1 LLGESGWG
9 AKMTPFNGRATGV
22 EESGEAAVVHR
33 PRQSFW
39 LLVKV
44 VELRLRF
51 IVLMAVTGLV
61 FAYWDEIW
69 NRFDKWN
76 RPVAERSAQV
86 AGVEYYCPM
95 HPQVKQNEPGS
106 CPICGMPLAKRKPG
120 QTSGPSRGALSRVEL
135 NPSQVAQAG
144 IRTVEVAYAPLTQAL
159 STVGTVAFD
168 ERKLANI
175 TSRVPG
181 RTRVEKLH
189 VNVTGQ
195 GVEVGQTLAE
205 LYSPE
210 LSQAIQ
216 ELLNAARR
224 ASAGNVP
231 QTEVGRSLLTDRQ
244 ELVRSSVEKLR
255 RWGVTDEQIDQI
267 LKSGKND
274 FKFPILSPIRGTVVR
289 KNVVEGQE
297 VSEGFAMFEVA
308 DLHTVW
314 VKAQVFERQ
323 LGLIHLGQP
332 VEATVEALPGKV
344 FPGKVEFIQPNVD
357 STTRTVEVR
366 YALDNPGLRLRPG
379 MFATVV
385 LHTSIAETP
394 EFQAKLVGRRSRG
407 LVSHIGHMTAE
418 EQRICPVTGAE
429 LGTMG
434 PSVAVEVQGKT
445 IWTCCDAC
453 PSKVDS
459 EPTQYLAKLTNLL
472 SDPGGLESG
481 EPLSLSPE
489 QQTNCP
495 VTGAKL
501 GSMGAPVKVELSD
514 QTVWACCSACEPKLK
529 ADPAKYLARLAL
541 PPEDQVLSVP
551 ESAVIDTGSRKIVY
565 IELETGVFEGRQVQL
580 GPRTGDRYPVL
591 EGLAPGERVAAQG
604 AFLIDAESRLATGG
618 AVDEP
623 ALQPMAEPD
632 DGTPKNEKD
641 GQNHTESARSRSAVR
656 TENTPSRH

>member
-1 LLGESGWG
+1 MNR
-9 AKMTPFNGRATGV
+9 AATG
-22 EESGEAAVVHR
+22 SEAAGNYVAPHGR
-33 PRQSFW
+33 WHNFR
-39 LLVKV
+39 LVLKV
-44 VELRLRF
+44 VELRIRF
-51 IVLMAVTGLV
+51 IALMVVTGLV

-69 NRFDKWN
+69 NRYDKWN
-76 RPVAERSAQV
+76 RPNVVMATA
-86 AGVEYYCPM
+86 APGVEFYCPM
-95 HPQVKQNEPGS
+95 HPQVRQNEPGS

-120 QTSGPSRGALSRVEL
+120 QKIGPSEGALSRVEL
-135 NPSQVAQAG
+135 SPARVAQAG
-144 IRTVEVAYAPLTQAL
+144 VRTAEVAYAPLTQTFT
-159 STVGTVAFD
+159 TVGTVAFD
-168 ERKLANI
+168 ERKLSNI

-181 RTRVEKLH
+181 KTRVEKLY
-189 VNVTGQ
+189 VNITGQ

-224 ASAGNVP
+224 ASGGTVP
-231 QTEVGRSLLTDRQ
+231 QTDIARSLVSDRQ
-244 ELVRSSVEKLR
+244 ELVRSSAEKLR
-255 RWGVTDEQIDQI
+255 RWGVTEEQIDQI

-289 KNVVEGQE
+289 KNMVEGQE
-297 VSEGFAMFEVA
+297 VPDGYAMFEVA

-323 LGLIHLGQP
+323 MGLIHLGQP

-357 STTRTVEVR
+357 PATRTVEVR

-379 MFATVV
+379 MFATLV
-385 LHTSIAETP
+385 LHTAIAETP
-394 EFQAKLVGRRSRG
+394 EFQARLAGRRLRG

-418 EQRICPVTGAE
+418 EQRICPVTDAE

-453 PSKVDS
+453 PPKVDT
-459 EPTQYLAKLTNLL
+459 EPAKYLTKLTSLL
-472 SDPGGLESG
+472 SSPSEESNA
-481 EPLSLSPE
+481 PLSPAL
-489 QQTNCP
+489 QGICP

-501 GSMGAPVKVELSD
+501 GSMGEPVRVELGD
-514 QTVWACCSACEPKLK
+514 QVVWACCVACEPKLK
-529 ADPAKYLARLAL
+529 ADPASYLARLAL

-565 IELETGVFEGRQVQL
+565 VEVEPGVFEGRQVLL

-591 EGLAPGERVAAQG
+591 EGLVLGQNVAASG
-604 AFLIDAESRLATGG
+604 AFLIDAESRLNAAGT
-618 AVDEP
+618 VEEP
-623 ALQPMAEPD
+623 APVEHTTEEPPLNLP
-632 DGTPKNEKD
+632 G
-641 GQNHTESARSRSAVR
+641 RSRSAVR
-656 TENTPSRH
+656 LPAAPIRH